1 VSGSPFI
8 SAPPIPSTRAFSG
21 GGEVVGRR
29 TDDVGTFSHEEAE
42 AAKVVLDYA
51 TQRRMPEKSGLRL
64 GARS

>member
-1 VSGSPFI
+1 VS
-8 SAPPIPSTRAFSG
+8 SG